1 MSTYFPQGSLIR
13 SLSSSRNRLASVL
26 RQFLP
31 GGRLVERDLDDLE
44 EALIG
49 ADVAVKTA
57 EELLQVVR
65 GGHTDSG
72 SAREMLIGAMVE
84 LLEAAEA
91 AEADLPRPITGP
103 MIVLLVGVNGS
114 GKTTTAA
121 KLARWVQVRGQTPIL
136 GAADTFRAA
145 AVEQLQGWGRRLNVR
160 VIAHPHGGDP
170 AAVAFDTCE
179 AVVAQKADTAIID
192 TAGRL
197 QTHSNLMYE
206 LGKIRR
212 VITRVVENAPHEVLL
227 VLDGTTGQN
236 GLHQAEEFLQHAG
249 VTGLVLAKLDGTA
262 KGGVALTIAHRLA
275 LPIRFVGT
283 GEGAE
288 DLASFDAAG
297 YVEALIGETKA

>member
-1 MSTYFPQGSLIR
+1 MANFLIR
-13 SLSSSRNRLASVL
+13 SLSNSRVRLASAL
-26 RQFLP
+26 GRLLP
-31 GGRLVERDLDDLE
+31 GGLLAERDLEALE

-49 ADVAVKTA
+49 ADVAADTVD
-57 EELLQVVR
+57 ELLQVVR
-65 GGHTDSG
+65 GAGTDP
-72 SAREMLIGAMVE
+72 SAARAVLVEAMVE
-84 LLEAAEA
+84 LLAASESDPP
-91 AEADLPRPITGP
+91 ERQPWPL
-103 MIVLLVGVNGS
+103 IVLLVGVNGS

-121 KLARWVQVRGQTPIL
+121 KLARWYQARGQTPIL

-145 AVEQLQGWGRRLNVR
+145 AVEQLQTWGCRLGVR

-179 AVVAQKADTAIID
+179 AVVARKADVGIID

-197 QTHSNLMYE
+197 QTHDNLMSE
-206 LGKIRR
+206 LDKIRR
-212 VITRVVENAPHEVLL
+212 VAARVVEDAPHETFL

-236 GLHQAEEFLQHAG
+236 GLRQAEQFLRYAD

-262 KGGVALTIAHRLA
+262 KGGVALTIARRLA

-297 YVEALIGETKA
+297 YVEALIGETDG

>member
-1 MSTYFPQGSLIR
+1 MANFLIR
-13 SLSSSRNRLASVL
+13 SLSNSRVRLASAL
-26 RQFLP
+26 GRLLP
-31 GGRLVERDLDDLE
+31 GGLLAERDLEALE

-49 ADVAVKTA
+49 ADVAADTVD
-57 EELLQVVR
+57 ELLQVVR
-65 GGHTDSG
+65 GAGTDPG
-72 SAREMLIGAMVE
+72 AARAVLVEAMVE
-84 LLEAAEA
+84 LLAAAESDPP
-91 AEADLPRPITGP
+91 ERQPWPL
-103 MIVLLVGVNGS
+103 IVLLVGVNGS

-121 KLARWVQVRGQTPIL
+121 KLARWYQARGQTPIL

-145 AVEQLQGWGRRLNVR
+145 AVEQLQTWGCRLDVR

-179 AVVAQKADTAIID
+179 AVVARKADVGIID

-197 QTHSNLMYE
+197 QTHDNLMSE
-206 LGKIRR
+206 LDKIRR
-212 VITRVVENAPHEVLL
+212 VAARVVEDAPHETFL

-236 GLHQAEEFLQHAG
+236 GLRQAEQFLRYAD

-262 KGGVALTIAHRLA
+262 KGGVALTIAGRLA

-297 YVEALIGETKA
+297 YVEALIGETDG

>member
-1 MSTYFPQGSLIR
+1 MANFLIR
-13 SLSSSRNRLASVL
+13 SLSNSRVRLASAL
-26 RQFLP
+26 GRLLP
-31 GGRLVERDLDDLE
+31 GGLLAERDLEALE

-49 ADVAVKTA
+49 ADVAADTVD
-57 EELLQVVR
+57 ELLQVVR
-65 GGHTDSG
+65 GAGTDPG
-72 SAREMLIGAMVE
+72 AARAVLVEAMVE
-84 LLEAAEA
+84 LLAAAESDPP
-91 AEADLPRPITGP
+91 ERQPWPL
-103 MIVLLVGVNGS
+103 IVLLVGVNGS

-121 KLARWVQVRGQTPIL
+121 KLACWYQARGQTPIL

-145 AVEQLQGWGRRLNVR
+145 AVEQLQTWGCRLDVR

-179 AVVAQKADTAIID
+179 AVVARKADVGIID

-197 QTHSNLMYE
+197 QTHDNLMSE
-206 LGKIRR
+206 LDKIRR
-212 VITRVVENAPHEVLL
+212 VAARVVEDAPHETFL

-236 GLHQAEEFLQHAG
+236 GLRQAEQFLRYAD

-262 KGGVALTIAHRLA
+262 KGGVALTIARRLA

-297 YVEALIGETKA
+297 YVEALIGETDG

>member
-1 MSTYFPQGSLIR
+1 M
-13 SLSSSRNRLASVL
+13 
-26 RQFLP
+26 
-31 GGRLVERDLDDLE
+31 
-44 EALIG
+44 
-49 ADVAVKTA
+49 
-57 EELLQVVR
+57 
-65 GGHTDSG
+65 
-72 SAREMLIGAMVE
+72 
-84 LLEAAEA
+84 
-91 AEADLPRPITGP
+91 
-103 MIVLLVGVNGS
+103 LLVGVNGS

-121 KLARWVQVRGQTPIL
+121 KLARWVQAQGQTPIL

-145 AVEQLQGWGRRLNVR
+145 AVEQLRDWGRRLDVR

-179 AVVAQKADTAIID
+179 AAVARKADVAIID

-197 QTHSNLMYE
+197 QTHDNLMAE
-206 LGKIRR
+206 LDKIHR
-212 VITRVVENAPHEVLL
+212 VMGRVVVGAPHEVLL

-236 GLHQAEEFLQHAG
+236 GLRQAEQFLRHAG

-283 GEGAE
+283 GESAD

-297 YVEALIGETKA
+297 YVEALIGETDG